1 MLIIAAAACWGA
13 PRKGWTMQSNICSAL
28 AGILLLAG
36 TALVADA
43 QPLPLPLP
51 GPFNFQGTPEEQAAC
66 SPDATKFCSDAI
78 PDTFRVLACLQQ
90 NRTRIRK
97 VCLAVLESHG
107 Q

>member
-1 MLIIAAAACWGA
+1 
-13 PRKGWTMQSNICSAL
+13 MQSNICSAL

-66 SPDATKFCSDAI
+66 SPDATKFCSDVI

-97 VCLAVLESHG
+97 VCLAVLELLG

>member
-1 MLIIAAAACWGA
+1 
-13 PRKGWTMQSNICSAL
+13 MQSNICSAL

-97 VCLAVLESHG
+97 VCLAVLELHG